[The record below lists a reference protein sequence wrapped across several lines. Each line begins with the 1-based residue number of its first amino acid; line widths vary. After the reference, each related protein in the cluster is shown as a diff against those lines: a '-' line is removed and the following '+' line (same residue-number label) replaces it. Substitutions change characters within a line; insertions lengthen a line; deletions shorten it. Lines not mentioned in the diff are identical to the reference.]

1 MGHYTIAL
9 DLTGKACLVVGGGQV
24 AERKIHSLLDCGAC
38 VQVVSLELTAGLEK
52 MAEAGLIDYRQGRYH
67 TSDLLDVFLVIG
79 ATDSEKVNRQV
90 AADCLARN
98 LLVNIVD
105 TPVQCNFYVPAV
117 VKRGLLTIAVT
128 TGGKSPLLARKIRE
142 ELELAYGPQYGEF
155 LELIAGLRKDII
167 SKVSDSIKKKELLE
181 GLVSDEVMDLLKK
194 GSLDLIKGRIID
206 ANRGSGAQ
214 PQDGSG

>member
-1 MGHYTIAL
+1 MGHYAIAL

-38 VQVVSLELTAGLEK
+38 VRVVSLELTAGLEK

-105 TPVQCNFYVPAV
+105 NPAQCNFYVPAV
-117 VKRGLLTIAVT
+117 VKRGPLTIAVS

-155 LELIAGLRKDII
+155 LDLIAGLRKDII
-167 SKVSDSIKKKELLE
+167 SKVSDSKKKKEILE

-194 GSLDLIKGRIID
+194 GRLDLLKGRIIS
-206 ANRGSGAQ
+206 ANRGSGTQ
-214 PQDGSG
+214 P